1 VWIIMANW
9 KWKFLIICF
18 VVVFVLLENFIKN
31 TNTTNNIKK
40 IKTKIHIK
48 IKFYKIKL
56 KKNKIK
62 YIAIKF

>member
-1 VWIIMANW
+1 MANW

-56 KKNKIK
+56 KKIKIK